1 MFNGYE
7 LHSEGMNEQLAER
20 ISFQSV
26 ARQLSQKLID
36 YISRFDEAVKFSPV
50 QVLLLDFICK
60 SALTRLQSCGLS
72 MRLPEFFACSTWIF
86 YTISI
91 HTYALSE
98 PLVLRRVMKPAE
110 LRKVRFL
117 YMFCKLSDIDD
128 AAHPGFI

>member
-1 MFNGYE
+1 MFSGYE
-7 LHSEGMNEQLAER
+7 VHSEGINERLAER

-36 YISRFDEAVKFSPV
+36 YISRFDEAVKFAPV

-60 SALTRLQSCGLS
+60 NVLTRLQSCGIP
-72 MRLPEFFACSTWIF
+72 MRLPEFFACSAWIF
-86 YTISI
+86 YTIST

-110 LRKVRFL
+110 LGKVRSL
-117 YMFCKLSDIDD
+117 YVLQAD
-128 AAHPGFI
+128 